1 MKRLLYRNPKAQ
13 TAGFTLIEMLVVVI
27 MAAILAAIAAPSWLA
42 YLNRQRVNAVQSDLL
57 QTLKTAQQE
66 AIQRRETVD
75 FAVTNNA
82 IPTVTINNVANSL
95 GNNSSNPGNVALNSY
110 YTGSGSQVDDNTI
123 SFDYRG
129 LPLTNG
135 QKLPFVVNITAEGA
149 SAQQCVIVATIIGTI
164 KTAEGDVCD
173 DPDVTP

>member
-129 LPLTNG
+129 LPLTR
-135 QKLPFVVNITAEGA
+135 
-149 SAQQCVIVATIIGTI
+149 S
-164 KTAEGDVCD
+164 KTALRCQHHCRRG
-173 DPDVTP
+173 